1 MFYQP
6 DLVVLTTRVQNGDN
20 YGITD
25 RRSGVEKVVIKIIAH
40 VLTSL
45 FFKINSFVHLFSV
58 AISQRKRMCLR
69 EMYHV
74 FTRNMYELILLV
86 KIETFI
92 FIPWYSENGTCNT
105 KLLPTLNKTLTVL
118 IGDNKNRITGRSIS
132 FRRRCEHCDAVVDIL
147 FQTCQVQLM
156 ICTVHCL
163 TAVVILS

>member
-58 AISQRKRMCLR
+58 AIPQRKRMCLR

-74 FTRNMYELILLV
+74 FTRNM
-86 KIETFI
+86 
-92 FIPWYSENGTCNT
+92 SGTYIT
-105 KLLPTLNKTLTVL
+105 S
-118 IGDNKNRITGRSIS
+118 KN
-132 FRRRCEHCDAVVDIL
+132 
-147 FQTCQVQLM
+147 
-156 ICTVHCL
+156 
-163 TAVVILS
+163 